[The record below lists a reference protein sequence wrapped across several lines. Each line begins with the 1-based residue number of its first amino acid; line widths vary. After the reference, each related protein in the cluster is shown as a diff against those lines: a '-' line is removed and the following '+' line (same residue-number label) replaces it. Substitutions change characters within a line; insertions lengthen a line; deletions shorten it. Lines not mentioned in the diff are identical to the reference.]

1 MSVKMACQ
9 CQKYINEEI
18 VPAIDSIKTEFSQK
32 DIMKMTLGYLGV
44 LKELLNT
51 IKYVSRALAHILTND
66 DDERKKGYA
75 ALSLAKKSGKLV
87 LDQMAKEKKTFTI
100 YYEDF
105 AKRFIDFANNLYTYY
120 EKIAKGVDFTSMDID
135 YTGPSFLAENY
146 IEKKDANAFE
156 FN

>member
-1 MSVKMACQ
+1 MACQ

-87 LDQMAKEKKTFTI
+87 LD
-100 YYEDF
+100 
-105 AKRFIDFANNLYTYY
+105 
-120 EKIAKGVDFTSMDID
+120 
-135 YTGPSFLAENY
+135 
-146 IEKKDANAFE
+146 
-156 FN
+156 